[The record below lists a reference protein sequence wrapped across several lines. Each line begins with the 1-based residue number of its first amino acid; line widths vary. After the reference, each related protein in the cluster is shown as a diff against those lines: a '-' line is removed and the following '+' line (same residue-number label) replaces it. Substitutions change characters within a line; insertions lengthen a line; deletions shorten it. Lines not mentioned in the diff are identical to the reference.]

1 MKVPLT
7 QKKSLYQ
14 LALGIENP
22 PSISSLSA
30 ATLLSLLKSQID
42 FLIEQ
47 EIRATLWV
55 KLPPGKIWFSHI
67 QRYHSWS
74 GGSQVV
80 CYLNADKKT
89 SSEQTNNNHLGSITN
104 GINNGITNGNISLDR
119 FNSLS
124 NSPQYSGNFDRFNFQ
139 YQQVK
144 KLKREYFVAILSPQW
159 CSLILAYRPIQKKK
173 PQTNKAFRPKKIPKL
188 IGITTFESRIIQ
200 PVLEAVEQFS
210 VESDVPLKKI
220 EEDLPTT
227 PDPVLIDKLFAKQL
241 QQQNKINLQTAKK
254 RALKTQQQAQNLEHD
269 LQLKDE
275 YLSNVCRELS
285 TPLTHMKT
293 ALSLLNSPSLKNPQR
308 QRYLKM
314 LSDQCDRQNSVIS
327 GVLELAQIE
336 RNVEDT
342 PLEAV
347 KLADVVPGVVS
358 TYQPIAQ
365 EKGIMLGYT
374 VPMELPAVWC
384 ASGGL
389 KQIVIHLLSNSIN
402 FTPNGG
408 QVWVRGRLH
417 AGFIQ
422 LEFRDTG
429 IGIADHEIPKIFER
443 FYRVRPSTTEDPG
456 GAGLGLTIV
465 QKLLQRSGGLISVK
479 SKLSEGS
486 TFTINLPIASEEK

>member
-1 MKVPLT
+1 MKVSLN

-14 LALGIENP
+14 LALCIENP
-22 PSISSLSA
+22 PSVSSLSA
-30 ATLLSLLKSQID
+30 VTLLSLLKSQID

-55 KLPPGKIWFSHI
+55 KLPPGKIWFSQV

-74 GGSQVV
+74 GGSQVIY
-80 CYLNADKKT
+80 YLNADKKNIT
-89 SSEQTNNNHLGSITN
+89 LEENNSDRLAGTKDV
-104 GINNGITNGNISLDR
+104 NIALER

-124 NSPQYSGNFDRFNFQ
+124 DSPQYSGNFDRFNFQ
-139 YQQVK
+139 YQQVR

-159 CSLILAYRPIQKKK
+159 CSLILAYRPLQKKRPRNTK
-173 PQTNKAFRPKKIPKL
+173 VIRPKKIPKL
-188 IGITTFESRIIQ
+188 VGITTFESRVIKQ
-200 PVLEAVEQFS
+200 VLEGIEQFT
-210 VESDVPLKKI
+210 VESDIPLKKI
-220 EEDLPTT
+220 DDNLPVT
-227 PDPVLIDKLFAKQL
+227 PDPVLMGKLFAKQL

-254 RALKTQQQAQNLEHD
+254 RAIKVQQQAQKLENH

-275 YLSNVCRELS
+275 YLSNVCQELS

-308 QRYLKM
+308 QRYLQM
-314 LSDQCDRQNSVIS
+314 LSNQCDRQNSVIS
-327 GVLELAQIE
+327 GVLELVQIE
-336 RNVEDT
+336 RNIEDT

-347 KLADVVPGVVS
+347 KLADIVPGVVS
-358 TYQPIAQ
+358 TYQPITQ
-365 EKGIMLGYT
+365 EKGIMLAYT

-384 ASGGL
+384 ISGGL

-417 AGFIQ
+417 GEYIQ

-465 QKLLQRSGGLISVK
+465 QKLLQHSGGSISVK

-486 TFTINLPIASEEK
+486 TFTISLPIASEEK